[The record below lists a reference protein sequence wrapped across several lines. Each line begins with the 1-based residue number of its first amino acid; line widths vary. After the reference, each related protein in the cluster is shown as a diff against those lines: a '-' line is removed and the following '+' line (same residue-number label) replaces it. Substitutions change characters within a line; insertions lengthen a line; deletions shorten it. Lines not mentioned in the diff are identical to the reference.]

1 VVKATFKALTDGMPI
16 LSLRTEVSL
25 SKVLT
30 VNNMASYRSLKEAQ
44 SRPEHDPTIQA
55 LGLGKI
61 NRTVEVELTPQIAGM
76 ISKVNHLITVK
87 EL

>member
-1 VVKATFKALTDGMPI
+1 MAKVQITQKRSTIKRPDTQ
-16 LSLRTEVSL
+16 
-25 SKVLT
+25 VLT
-30 VNNMASYRSLKEAQ
+30 MR
-44 SRPEHDPTIQA
+44 A

-76 ISKVNHLITVK
+76 IRKVNHLITVK

>member
-1 VVKATFKALTDGMPI
+1 MA
-16 LSLRTEVSL
+16 
-25 SKVLT
+25 KVQIT
-30 VNNMASYRSLKEAQ
+30 QKRSTIK
-44 SRPEHDPTIQA
+44 RPVRQIRTIQA

-76 ISKVNHLITVK
+76 IAKVGHLVTVK